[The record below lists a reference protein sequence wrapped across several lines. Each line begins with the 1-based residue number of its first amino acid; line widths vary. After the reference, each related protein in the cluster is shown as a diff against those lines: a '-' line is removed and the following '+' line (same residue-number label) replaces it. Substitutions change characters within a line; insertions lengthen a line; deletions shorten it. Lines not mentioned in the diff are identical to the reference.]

1 MSDTRDSFDV
11 VKDLLKSR
19 HEGLLDIRVLSDARP
34 HIENVVRRLER
45 LRAMSPVFSGI
56 GFGEDLY
63 ALVKELG
70 IGKKQLRFPLL
81 SRVAALL

>member
-19 HEGLLDIRVLSDARP
+19 NEGLLDIRVLSDARP

-45 LRAMSPVFSGI
+45 LRAMSPVFAGI